1 MYKINMKQIY
11 QMIADRV
18 RNPTVIDV
26 VISMIITILFG
37 NLTGEVVSRDFN
49 TYIQASMVLITIFLA
64 ITSVRMAGIYI
75 FNYINK

>member
-49 TYIQASMVLITIFLA
+49 AYIQASMVLITIFLA
-64 ITSVRMAGIYI
+64 ITSVRMTGIYI

>member
-1 MYKINMKQIY
+1 MKQIY